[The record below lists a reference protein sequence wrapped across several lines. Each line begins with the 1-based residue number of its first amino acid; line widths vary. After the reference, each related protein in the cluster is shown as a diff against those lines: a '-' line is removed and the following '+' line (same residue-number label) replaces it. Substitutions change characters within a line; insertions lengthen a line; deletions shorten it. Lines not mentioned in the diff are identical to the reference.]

1 MGKSCEYFEEKGVA
15 QNGNG
20 INGVAATQ
28 AIADLLSALVVIPLG
43 IRALKI
49 IKTKETE
56 DQEQKISMKEVS

>member
-1 MGKSCEYFEEKGVA
+1 MLL
-15 QNGNG
+15 G